1 MRGALEPGGGW
12 GDSLGTGPLAMGG
25 LTRATTLFS
34 PVFISLTHV
43 HRTKPL
49 WRKSPLTNLW
59 WAMTVPVV

>member
-1 MRGALEPGGGW
+1 
-12 GDSLGTGPLAMGG
+12 MGR
-25 LTRATTLFS
+25 LTHATTLFS
-34 PVFISLTHV
+34 PVFISITHV

>member
-1 MRGALEPGGGW
+1 MGGARGYSP
-12 GDSLGTGPLAMGG
+12 GTGTLAVGG

-34 PVFISLTHV
+34 PVFISITHV

-59 WAMTVPVV
+59 WAVTVPVV